1 MPTHRAVGTTPVRKT
16 HRSTAIRLAA
26 IATVALT
33 AAACGSGD
41 PAPAPG
47 GGNGTAALEGVGP
60 ITLASGKDT
69 SGNLQKQVDAWN
81 AKHPDQKVTVIELP
95 ESADAQRQQMVQNA
109 QTQSDAYGV
118 LNLDVVW
125 TAEFA
130 ANQWVVPLPENE
142 FPLDKLLPA
151 TVETGKYFNKLY
163 AVPTTSDGG
172 LLYYRKDLLDAV
184 GAQPPKTW
192 AEMAETCEKVKAKAG
207 ASLGCYAGQFEK
219 YEGLTVNFSEAVN
232 SAGGVVVGDDGK
244 PNVNTPEAAQ
254 GLQFLVDGLKNGLIP
269 DKARTYKEEEG
280 RRDFQAGQLIFH
292 RQWPYQ
298 YALANATDGSS
309 KVAGKFA
316 VAPLPG
322 LNGPGASTLGGHN
335 YAISAFTP
343 NKKTALDFIKY
354 MVDEPQQR
362 ANLEA
367 TSQAPT
373 WAALYDDAE
382 LVGKFPYL
390 PGLKASIENAK
401 KRPAVVKYQE
411 VSTAIQEAAY
421 SAMNGS
427 ATPQE
432 ALASLQSKLE
442 QLTAS

>member
-1 MPTHRAVGTTPVRKT
+1 MRNTLRSAAVRF
-16 HRSTAIRLAA
+16 AA
-26 IATVALT
+26 IATVVAT
-33 AAACGSGD
+33 AAACGSSD
-41 PAPAPG
+41 PEPAAQ
-47 GGNGTAALEGVGP
+47 GNGDQPAALEGVGP
-60 ITLASGKDT
+60 ISLATGKDT
-69 SGNLQKQVDAWN
+69 SGNLQKQVDEWN
-81 AKHPDQKVTVIELP
+81 SKHPDQKVTVIELP

-109 QTQSDAYGV
+109 QTKSDAYAV

-130 ANQWVVPLPENE
+130 ANQWVAPLPEAE
-142 FPLDKLLPA
+142 FPMDKLLPA

-163 AVPTTSDGG
+163 SVPTTSDGG
-172 LLYYRKDLLDAV
+172 LLYYRKDLVEAA

-192 AEMAETCEKVKAKAG
+192 AEMAATCEKIKAKPENAKL
-207 ASLGCYAGQFEK
+207 SCYAGQFEK

-232 SAGGVVVGDDGK
+232 SAGGDVVGEDGK
-244 PNVNTPEAAQ
+244 PNVNTEEARK
-254 GLQFLVDGLKNGLIP
+254 GLEFLVEGVKSGMIP

-280 RRDFQAGQLIFH
+280 RRAFQAGELIFH

-298 YALANATDGSS
+298 YALASATDGSS
-309 KVAGKFA
+309 KVAEKFD

-322 LNGPGASTLGGHN
+322 LDGPGASTLGGHN

-367 TSQAPT
+367 TSLAPT
-373 WAALYDDAE
+373 WASLYDDPA
-382 LVGKFPYL
+382 LVAKFPYL
-390 PGLKASIENAK
+390 TGLKASIENAE

-421 SAMNGS
+421 SAMSGKV
-427 ATPQE
+427 APAD
-432 ALASLQSKLE
+432 ALATLQTKLE

>member
-1 MPTHRAVGTTPVRKT
+1 MRKI

-26 IATVALT
+26 IAAAAVT
-33 AAACGSGD
+33 AASCGSGD
-41 PAPAPG
+41 PAPSQG
-47 GGNGTAALEGVGP
+47 GGTQAPAALEGVGP
-60 ITLASGKDT
+60 ISLVSGKDT
-69 SGNLQKQVDAWN
+69 SGNMQKQVDAWN
-81 AKHPDQKVTVIELP
+81 ELHPDQKVTIIELP
-95 ESADAQRQQMVQNA
+95 ESADQQRQQMVQNA
-109 QTQSDAYGV
+109 QAKSDAYGV
-118 LNLDVVW
+118 LNLDVIW

-130 ANQWVVPLPENE
+130 ANQWVVALPENE

-172 LLYYRKDLLDAV
+172 LLYYRKDLLDSV

-192 AEMAETCEKVKAKAG
+192 AEMEETCGKIKAKNPDI
-207 ASLGCYAGQFEK
+207 GCYAGQFEK

-244 PNVNTPEAAQ
+244 PNVNTPEALR
-254 GLQFLVDGLKNGLIP
+254 GLEFLVNGVKSGSIP
-269 DKARTYKEEEG
+269 AEARTYKEEEG
-280 RRDFQAGQLIFH
+280 RRAFQAGNLVFH

-298 YALANATDGSS
+298 YALANASDGSS
-309 KVAGKFA
+309 KVNGKFA

-322 LNGPGASTLGGHN
+322 LDGPGASTLGGHN

-343 NKKTALDFIKY
+343 NKKTALDFIKF

-362 ANLEA
+362 ANLMA

-373 WAALYDDAE
+373 WAALYDDPE
-382 LVGKFPYL
+382 LTEKFPYL
-390 PGLKASIENAK
+390 PFLKASIENAK

-421 SAMNGS
+421 SAMSGDVPP
-427 ATPQE
+427 AD
-432 ALASLQSKLE
+432 ALAALQTKLE